1 MRLFIL
7 ALILLSGTISPIFP
21 LHDASARHKSF
32 QNLPTRASDAATG
45 SELEAILRSLPL
57 VERENRIFAEITSG
71 NIPDFLRQLTPVTTT
86 RVVNGTEY
94 TITYHAA
101 PDYLA
106 VGSDEDYFLMP
117 MTPLLAQRLANAL
130 GFTMPTRRMVDQIW
144 QAAPLKLNPQP
155 IPPSDQMN
163 TIPVMFT
170 HNTMVREQRDTHIQ
184 QHPPGTLVAGHKKDV
199 IISNRIY
206 TTANSVVIYGW
217 HYTNGNPIQ
226 PVFAGHG
233 ETYADYSHGIR
244 AVADSVWLNG
254 ETVHIRQIVQHPDLH
269 VLLSDEG
276 GIPEPYYH
284 VETTSS
290 NPVENDELPEAILL
304 EQNFPNPF
312 NNQTRFRYHLPQSA
326 YVQVSIYTIAGQ
338 QIEML
343 ENSFRVAGTY
353 ELGWDATGL
362 ASGVYISSLA
372 VEGERVSRAM
382 LLIK

>member
-144 QAAPLKLNPQP
+144 QAAPLKL
-155 IPPSDQMN
+155 
-163 TIPVMFT
+163 
-170 HNTMVREQRDTHIQ
+170 
-184 QHPPGTLVAGHKKDV
+184 
-199 IISNRIY
+199 
-206 TTANSVVIYGW
+206 
-217 HYTNGNPIQ
+217 
-226 PVFAGHG
+226 
-233 ETYADYSHGIR
+233 
-244 AVADSVWLNG
+244 
-254 ETVHIRQIVQHPDLH
+254 
-269 VLLSDEG
+269 
-276 GIPEPYYH
+276 
-284 VETTSS
+284 
-290 NPVENDELPEAILL
+290 
-304 EQNFPNPF
+304 
-312 NNQTRFRYHLPQSA
+312 
-326 YVQVSIYTIAGQ
+326 
-338 QIEML
+338 
-343 ENSFRVAGTY
+343 
-353 ELGWDATGL
+353 
-362 ASGVYISSLA
+362 
-372 VEGERVSRAM
+372 
-382 LLIK
+382 